1 MFGTREALCCELE
14 SMFTPD
20 EPLLLLVW
28 TPGSVQAA
36 CDPEEEGVSEEELPA
51 LMAALGDIPMDTYQK
66 TGLTRE
72 DVRRLLRAMRVA
84 SRRQVTVPA
93 AALARVMDWAERE
106 VTAMETQ
113 SFEAG
118 QPVSARVTR
127 LGEDIRALKARAA

>member
-1 MFGTREALCCELE
+1 MFGTREALCRELE
-14 SMFTPD
+14 SMFTPE

-28 TPGSVQAA
+28 TPGSVEAA

-72 DVRRLLRAMRVA
+72 DVRRLLRTMRVE

-93 AALARVMDWAERE
+93 VVLARVMDWAARE
-106 VTAMETQ
+106 VTAMESQ
-113 SFEAG
+113 RFEAG
-118 QPVSARVTR
+118 QTVSARVTR
-127 LGEDIRALKARAA
+127 LAEDIRNLKARAA

>member
-1 MFGTREALCCELE
+1 MFGTREALCRELE
-14 SMFTPD
+14 SMFTPE

-28 TPGSVQAA
+28 TPGSVEAA

-51 LMAALGDIPMDTYQK
+51 LMAALGDIPMDTYQE

-72 DVRRLLRAMRVA
+72 DVRRLLRTMRVE

-93 AALARVMDWAERE
+93 VVLARVMDWAARE
-106 VTAMETQ
+106 VTAMESQ

-118 QPVSARVTR
+118 QTVSARVTR
-127 LGEDIRALKARAA
+127 LGEDIRNLKARAA